1 MPKKP
6 DMPKKPPLA
15 EAVQASQPQPL
26 NPWTIIRKS
35 FDNYVSHLDEVARVP
50 TQQHLHQALDNI
62 VILVQGQAARIKEL
76 ESAAVEAAK
85 PARKR

>member
-35 FDNYVSHLDEVARVP
+35 FDNYVSHLDEGA
-50 TQQHLHQALDNI
+50 
-62 VILVQGQAARIKEL
+62 G
-76 ESAAVEAAK
+76 
-85 PARKR
+85 